1 MRRECVVHVDGAVII
16 TVRAK
21 TIRNRIM
28 AKKSIADVNVAGKSV
43 LMRVDFNVPLDDH
56 GNVTDDRRVRMA
68 IPSIRSVIDRGGR
81 VILCSHLGR
90 PEPGQDNSKESLK
103 PAADVLANLLGKPV
117 AFATDA
123 ADADASAKVAAL
135 QEGEVLV
142 LENLRFY
149 KGEKKGDAAFAAKL
163 AGFADIYCNDAFG
176 TCHRTDASMV
186 AVPLAMVGKPRVVG
200 FLVQKEI
207 QYLSDAIANPKR
219 PFIAILGGA
228 KVSDKINVIRNL
240 LSICDKVLIGGAM
253 AYTFS
258 LATGGKVGQSRV
270 ELDKVELAK
279 ELIQIGGSRL
289 VLPVDTHCGD
299 AFSGDCTK
307 LVVKA
312 GQIPD
317 TFQGFDI
324 GPATSAQYAQELKN
338 AKTVVW
344 NGPMGVFEM
353 PPFDAGTRIVAEAI
367 ANSSATSIIGGGDS
381 AAAIQ
386 QLGFADKVSHVSTGG
401 GASLAMLEGQK
412 FAAVELLDEA

>member
-1 MRRECVVHVDGAVII
+1 
-16 TVRAK
+16 
-21 TIRNRIM
+21 M
-28 AKKSIADVNVAGKSV
+28 AKKSIADVNVAGKTV
-43 LMRVDFNVPLDDH
+43 LMRVDFNVPLDDNS
-56 GNVTDDRRVRMA
+56 NVTDDRRVRMA
-68 IPSIRSVIDRGGR
+68 VPSIKSVIDRGGKL
-81 VILCSHLGR
+81 ILCSHLGR

-103 PAADVLANLLGKPV
+103 PAADVLATLLGKPL

-123 ADADASAKVAAL
+123 VDADASAKVAAL
-135 QEGEVLV
+135 KDGDVLV

-186 AVPLAMVGKPRVVG
+186 AVPQAMIGKPRVVG

-207 QYLSDAIANPKR
+207 QYLSDAIANPQR

-228 KVSDKINVIRNL
+228 KVSDKINVIKNL
-240 LSICDKVLIGGAM
+240 LTICDKVLIGGAM

-258 LATGGKVGQSRV
+258 LAMGGKVGQSRV

-279 ELIQIGGSRL
+279 ELIQLGGSRL
-289 VLPVDTHCGD
+289 VLPTDTHCGD
-299 AFSGDCTK
+299 AFNSDCNK
-307 LVVKA
+307 VVVKA
-312 GQIPD
+312 GEIPD

-324 GPATSAQYAQELKN
+324 GPATAAQYAQELKN

-401 GASLAMLEGQK
+401 GASLSMLEGQK

>member
-1 MRRECVVHVDGAVII
+1 
-16 TVRAK
+16 
-21 TIRNRIM
+21 M
-28 AKKSIADVNVAGKSV
+28 AKKSIADVNVAGKTV

-56 GNVTDDRRVRMA
+56 CQVTDDRRVRMA
-68 IPSIRSVIDRGGR
+68 IPSISSVIDRGGK

-103 PAADVLANLLGKPV
+103 PAAEVLARLLGKPV

-123 ADADASAKVAAL
+123 VDADASAKVAAL
-135 QEGEVLV
+135 KNGDVLV

-186 AVPLAMVGKPRVVG
+186 AVPQAMAGKPRVVG

-207 QYLSDAIANPKR
+207 QYLSDAIANPQR

-228 KVSDKINVIRNL
+228 KVSDKINVIKNL
-240 LSICDKVLIGGAM
+240 LGICDKVLIGGAM

-258 LATGGKVGQSRV
+258 LAKGGKVGKSRV

-279 ELIQIGGSRL
+279 ELIQLGGSKL
-289 VLPVDTHCGD
+289 VLPTDTHCGD
-299 AFSGDCTK
+299 AFSGDCNKVT
-307 LVVKA
+307 VKA
-312 GQIPD
+312 GEIPD
-317 TFQGFDI
+317 TFEGFDI
-324 GPATSAQYAQELKN
+324 GPETASHYAQELKN

-386 QLGFADKVSHVSTGG
+386 QLGFADRVSHVSTGG
-401 GASLAMLEGQK
+401 GASLSMLEGEK